1 MERAVPMQERSN
13 RAYRD
18 EDRAAAMERRG
29 ITSDRKAD
37 ELRARAERRTAS
49 QNKTARVSSASLSVA
64 RARLRQLASTN

>member
-29 ITSDRKAD
+29 ITSEREAD
-37 ELRARAERRTAS
+37 ELRARAERRMAAA
-49 QNKTARVSSASLSVA
+49 NAGARVSSTSLSLA
-64 RARLRQLASTN
+64 RARLALVAST